1 MNTPGFLPPF
11 LAEPAQRGWS
21 KLRDLWAEGASPMAA
36 PNWAVRKRRAAARW
50 RARRFQVAQCALAA
64 GIAWW
69 IAHALLGHSSPVF
82 AGVAAVIALGTSYG
96 QRLRRVIEVTLG
108 VALGVLLGDLLVSWL
123 GEGPVQI
130 TLIVALAMSIA
141 LVADGGQVFV
151 NQAAVQ
157 GIFVSAMVPGPGSAW
172 TRWTDALVGGAV
184 ALIAAAIV
192 PAAPLRRPREQ
203 AAVVVRKISTLLR
216 AAGEVIRQA
225 DAVHGMAVLAEARST
240 DPLVRELQAAAAEG
254 MSVVASSPFRFR
266 HRVGV
271 RQMSDLIEPL
281 DRALRSTRV
290 LVRQVA
296 VAAYRGQ
303 PIPEG
308 YAEITDELVEV
319 TAQIAEELRANRMA
333 DSVRPALIALGERTS
348 QVDRS
353 SVINAEAVLVQI
365 RAVIVDLLQLTG
377 MGQFEATDALAT
389 LD

>member
-21 KLRDLWAEGASPMAA
+21 KIRDLWAEGASPMAA

-319 TAQIAEELRANRMA
+319 TAQIADA
-333 DSVRPALIALGERTS
+333 VRPALIALGERTS